1 VRGSSLLNHNVG
13 GHDKLVYRLESVNF
27 LRRLAVRLGK
37 LLINDALRMP
47 LPIRQ
52 YLTLMD
58 TLARFQLKAEA
69 RRFVLGYLWWIVEP
83 LLYVAVFYVV
93 FVKLMGNRQA
103 DFLVFLAIGK
113 LTFIWFS
120 KSINQAAMSLVN
132 NRGLIGQVNLPKHLF
147 PLSIVQ
153 EGLYRQLAVFA
164 FLILFVIGSGY
175 SPQLNWFWLL
185 PIAAL
190 QYLLIVAC
198 GSLVAVLVCLRRDF
212 QMLIQ
217 LGTLFLLFMSGVF
230 WDVRALEDAE
240 LAGWLMAL
248 NPLVVLLDAY
258 RQVLM
263 HGEGPNMA
271 RLGWVLVE
279 AMVLLIST
287 MWLYRRLNFWLAQ
300 RAVTQ

>member
-1 VRGSSLLNHNVG
+1 MV
-13 GHDKLVYRLESVNF
+13 KLPTSD
-27 LRRLAVRLGK
+27 AVRVT
-37 LLINDALRMP
+37 

-69 RRFVLGYLWWIVEP
+69 RRFALGYLWWIVEP

-93 FVKLMGNRQA
+93 FVKLLGNQQP
-103 DFLVFLAIGK
+103 DFLVFLAVGK

-120 KSINQAAMSLVN
+120 KSVNQAAMSLMN

-153 EGLYRQLAVFA
+153 EGLYRQLAVFI
-164 FLILFVIGSGY
+164 FLFLFLMGSGY
-175 SPQLNWFWLL
+175 TPQSVWVWLL

-198 GSLVAVLVCLRRDF
+198 GLLAAVLVCIRRDF

-217 LGTLFLLFMSGVF
+217 LGTVFLLFMSGVF
-230 WDVRALEDAE
+230 WDVRALADAE
-240 LAGWLMAL
+240 LSGWLMVL
-248 NPLVVLLDAY
+248 NPLVVLLDSY

-263 HGEGPNMA
+263 HGESPDMV

-279 AMVLLIST
+279 ALVLLIST
-287 MWLYRRLNFWLAQ
+287 IWLYRRLNFWLAQ

>member
-1 VRGSSLLNHNVG
+1 
-13 GHDKLVYRLESVNF
+13 
-27 LRRLAVRLGK
+27 
-37 LLINDALRMP
+37 
-47 LPIRQ
+47 
-52 YLTLMD
+52 MD

-93 FVKLMGNRQA
+93 FVKLMGNRQS
-103 DFLVFLAIGK
+103 DFLVFLAVGK

-120 KSINQAAMSLVN
+120 KSVNQAAMSLVN
-132 NRGLIGQVNLPKHLF
+132 SRGLIGQVNLPKHLF

-164 FLILFVIGSGY
+164 FLLLFVMGSGY
-175 SPQLNWFWLL
+175 SPQLSWFWLL
-185 PIAAL
+185 PIAVL

-198 GSLVAVLVCLRRDF
+198 GLLGAVLVCFRRDF

-230 WDVRALEDAE
+230 WDVRALEDTE
-240 LAGWLMAL
+240 LVGFLMTV
-248 NPLVVLLDAY
+248 NPLVVLLDGY

-263 HGEGPNMA
+263 YGEIPDLA
-271 RLGWVLVE
+271 RLGWVLIE
-279 AMVLLIST
+279 ALVLLLCTI
-287 MWLYRRLNFWLAQ
+287 WLYRRLNFWLAQ

>member
-1 VRGSSLLNHNVG
+1 
-13 GHDKLVYRLESVNF
+13 
-27 LRRLAVRLGK
+27 
-37 LLINDALRMP
+37 
-47 LPIRQ
+47 
-52 YLTLMD
+52 MD

-69 RRFVLGYLWWIVEP
+69 RRFALGYLWWVVEP

-93 FVKLMGNRQA
+93 FVKLLGNQRS
-103 DFLVFLAIGK
+103 DFLVFLAVGK

-164 FLILFVIGSGY
+164 FLLLFVMGSHY
-175 SPQLNWFWLL
+175 SPQISWFWLL

-190 QYLLIVAC
+190 QYLLIVGIGLLA
-198 GSLVAVLVCLRRDF
+198 AVLVCLRRDF

-217 LGTLFLLFMSGVF
+217 LGTVFLLFMSGVF
-230 WDVRALEDAE
+230 WDIRALENTE

-248 NPLVVLLDAY
+248 NPLVVLLDSY

-263 HGEGPNMA
+263 YGEGPDMV

-279 AMVLLIST
+279 ALMLLIST
-287 MWLYRRLNFWLAQ
+287 MWLYRRLSFWLAQ
-300 RAVTQ
+300 KAVTQLAR

>member
-1 VRGSSLLNHNVG
+1 MP
-13 GHDKLVYRLESVNF
+13 
-27 LRRLAVRLGK
+27 
-37 LLINDALRMP
+37 INDALRVT

-69 RRFVLGYLWWIVEP
+69 RRFALGYLWWIVEP

-93 FVKLMGNRQA
+93 FVKLLGNRQS
-103 DFLVFLAIGK
+103 DFLVFLAVGK

-120 KSINQAAMSLVN
+120 KSVNQAAMSLMT

-153 EGLYRQLAVFA
+153 EGLYRQLAVFI
-164 FLILFVIGSGY
+164 FLLLFLTGSGY
-175 SPQLNWFWLL
+175 MPHAVWVWLL
-185 PIAAL
+185 PVAAL
-190 QYLLIVAC
+190 QYLLIVTC
-198 GSLVAVLVCLRRDF
+198 GLLAAVLVCIRRDF

-217 LGTLFLLFMSGVF
+217 LGTVFLLFMSGVF
-230 WDVRALEDAE
+230 WDVRALEDIE

-248 NPLVVLLDAY
+248 NPLVVLLDSY

-263 HGEGPNMA
+263 HSESPDIA
-271 RLGWVLVE
+271 RLFWVLVE
-279 AMVLLIST
+279 VLVLLIGT
-287 MWLYRRLNFWLAQ
+287 MWIYRRLNFWLAQ

>member
-1 VRGSSLLNHNVG
+1 
-13 GHDKLVYRLESVNF
+13 
-27 LRRLAVRLGK
+27 
-37 LLINDALRMP
+37 MP

-69 RRFVLGYLWWIVEP
+69 RRFALGYLWWVVEP

-93 FVKLMGNRQA
+93 FVKLLGNQRS
-103 DFLVFLAIGK
+103 DFLVFLAVGK

-164 FLILFVIGSGY
+164 FLLLFVMGSRY
-175 SPQLNWFWLL
+175 SPQISWFWLL

-190 QYLLIVAC
+190 QYLLIVGFGLLA
-198 GSLVAVLVCLRRDF
+198 AVLVCLRRDF

-217 LGTLFLLFMSGVF
+217 LGTVFLLFMSGVF
-230 WDVRALEDAE
+230 WDIRALESTE

-248 NPLVVLLDAY
+248 NPLVVLLDSY

-263 HGEGPNMA
+263 YGEGPDMG

-279 AMVLLIST
+279 ALVLLIST
-287 MWLYRRLNFWLAQ
+287 MWLYRHLNFWLAQ
-300 RAVTQ
+300 KAVTQ